1 VTAAPV
7 RTVFL
12 GSGAFGLPAL
22 ETLLAAPSVDLV
34 AVVTAPPR
42 PTGRAARLTPT
53 VIDTAAREHDLTV
66 LTPERLRDPAAI
78 EAVLAQGAG
87 LLVLADYGRLVPA
100 ALLDPQHGA
109 LNVHPSL
116 LPRHRGATPI
126 PAAILAGDTE
136 TGVSLMRMDAGL
148 DTGPLIAQARIGLDG
163 TELTPELET
172 RLAGLGADLLS
183 EHLEPWLAGAIDAQP
198 QDEAGA
204 TLTRPF
210 RREDGRLDPTR
221 PAAELERQV
230 RAQQP
235 WPGTFIETAA
245 GRLAV
250 LAAAV
255 DERGASASG
264 ARAGATGAGAG
275 TSGRDAGDA
284 GAPGPGTFDAEG
296 LWTGAGRLRL
306 LQVQPAGGRPMAWA
320 DFLRG
325 RPSIIGS
332 SIVS

>member
-1 VTAAPV
+1 VTAAQV

-22 ETLLAAPSVDLV
+22 EALLAAPAVDVV

-42 PTGRAARLTPT
+42 PTGRTARITPT
-53 VIDTAAREHDLTV
+53 VIDTAARERDLAV
-66 LTPERLRDPAAI
+66 LTPERLRHPEAI
-78 EAVLAQGAG
+78 EAVLAQRPG
-87 LLVLADYGRLVPA
+87 LLVLADYGRIVPA
-100 ALLDPQHGA
+100 ALLDPRHGA
-109 LNVHPSL
+109 LNLHPSL
-116 LPRHRGATPI
+116 LPRHRGATPV
-126 PAAILAGDTE
+126 PAAILAGDAE

-148 DTGPLIAQARIGLDG
+148 DTGPLIAQTRLALDG
-163 TELTPELET
+163 TEVTPELET

-183 EHLEPWLAGAIDAQP
+183 EHLEPWLAGTIAPQP
-198 QDEAGA
+198 QDQAGA

-221 PAAELERQV
+221 PAVELERQV

-235 WPGTFIETAA
+235 WPGTFIETGA

-250 LAAAV
+250 LAATV
-255 DERGASASG
+255 DALDVNGAAGGSARDADHKG
-264 ARAGATGAGAG
+264 G
-275 TSGRDAGDA
+275 DAGDEREA
-284 GAPGPGTFDAEG
+284 RHPGTLDAEG
-296 LWTGAGRLRL
+296 LNTGTGRLRL

-332 SIVS
+332 SIVA